1 VRVLNISIHLSDF
14 GFICKIPQKHSIS
27 VLSGLDKLEAES
39 IMYERIN
46 QFIKYQPAS
55 CFWFQFSG
63 LHSNYYFSFLSIL
76 GEGEARLNSKK
87 LLSRPG
93 KNTLK
98 SDYIVLLG
106 CYNRLIAC
114 QQLAKDWCD
123 ESEATEVKG
132 KKARL
137 KYF

>member
-1 VRVLNISIHLSDF
+1 
-14 GFICKIPQKHSIS
+14 
-27 VLSGLDKLEAES
+27 
-39 IMYERIN
+39 MYERIN
-46 QFIKYQPAS
+46 QFIKYQRRVSGFNFPA
-55 CFWFQFSG
+55 CIVIIT
-63 LHSNYYFSFLSIL
+63 LVFLSIL

-114 QQLAKDWCD
+114 QQLAKD
-123 ESEATEVKG
+123 
-132 KKARL
+132 
-137 KYF
+137 